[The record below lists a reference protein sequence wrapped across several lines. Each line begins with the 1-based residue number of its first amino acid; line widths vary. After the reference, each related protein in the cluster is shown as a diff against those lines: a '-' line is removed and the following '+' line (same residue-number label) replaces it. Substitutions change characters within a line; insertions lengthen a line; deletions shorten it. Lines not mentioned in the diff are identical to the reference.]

1 MPRRYPSA
9 SSIRPAS
16 TTERR
21 VGATKHRV
29 KLRIAL
35 VTLAVLVA
43 GLVLL
48 WPRDG
53 GLRAGERALARA
65 ERASGVITPA
75 QLTDEPF
82 DRLVVV
88 HGSSTAEQV
97 RDAVGFDW
105 DRAAD
110 EAWHCCEALPIWVFL
125 RGEEVVAYF
134 RATLDLEHVRPATY
148 RPDAKLMLGRTY
160 VRS

>member
-1 MPRRYPSA
+1 M
-9 SSIRPAS
+9 
-16 TTERR
+16 
-21 VGATKHRV
+21 
-29 KLRIAL
+29 KLRVAL

-48 WPRDG
+48 WPRDADV
-53 GLRAGERALARA
+53 RAGEKALARA
-65 ERASGVITPA
+65 EQAIEVHSGVVTPA
-75 QLTDEPF
+75 QLTDEPI

-88 HGSSTAEQV
+88 HGSNTAEQV

-105 DRAAD
+105 DRADD
-110 EAWHCCEALPIWVFL
+110 EAWHCCEALPIWVFV

-134 RATLDLEHVRPATY
+134 RAPLELEDVRPATY
-148 RPDAKLMLGRTY
+148 RPDAKLVLGRTY